1 MHIYAHTHTYTY
13 IHTHIHIHTR
23 THTHKHAHVHSRTHT
38 HTHTVS
44 DRRGQPTI
52 RDVDLEMVV
61 KRIAGAVVY
70 VFNLTRFI
78 FFPGWNFTKVR
89 ISTKQSFNIKMQCY
103 RDRQLL
109 AAGKLSFYLHS

>member
-1 MHIYAHTHTYTY
+1 MRLQTASSLCGPTGVWGRRPNRPQGFGGSNSVQEQDSERH
-13 IHTHIHIHTR
+13 R
-23 THTHKHAHVHSRTHT
+23 VL
-38 HTHTVS
+38 VS

-78 FFPGWNFTKVR
+78 FFPGWNFTKV
-89 ISTKQSFNIKMQCY
+89 
-103 RDRQLL
+103 
-109 AAGKLSFYLHS
+109 